1 MKKILRERKDGGVS
15 PCSASEENVGKKKCC
30 HIAVGAATIATVL
43 GTSLLVY
50 NAVKVDKSLDD
61 VPVESN
67 NNTTTEQLTTESAK
81 KENVTSK
88 QTHALTR
95 EYKHTTKKMDYIPG
109 MPSSD
114 YKKMK
119 EAPTTEVAK
128 EESTTEETTEDTT
141 VATTKKTSTE
151 PTTQAPKET
160 PTEQPKETPTEQP
173 TEAPTEAPTQ
183 PSTEAPKEEDHGA
196 RVEGNTYYGHY
207 ETKTE
212 TYTVY
217 GYRAYD
223 GTFFEDCDA
232 CIEYAMEHNLGYGDA
247 EETRTREVQVWVW
260 DR

>member
-141 VATTKKTSTE
+141 KKTSTE

-173 TEAPTEAPTQ
+173 TEAPTETPTEQPTEAPTEET
-183 PSTEAPKEEDHGA
+183 TEAPKEEDHGA

-207 ETKTE
+207 ET
-212 TYTVY
+212 VY
-217 GYRAYD
+217 GYRASD
-223 GTFFEDCDA
+223 GTWFDTASAADDYC
-232 CIEYAMEHNLGYGDA
+232 YEHGIASYGTA
-247 EETRTREVQVWVW
+247 EKQVWVW

>member
-15 PCSASEENVGKKKCC
+15 PCSASEDNIGKKKCC

-119 EAPTTEVAK
+119 EVSTTEVAK
-128 EESTTEETTEDTT
+128 EDTTEETTETT
-141 VATTKKTSTE
+141 TEVKKPTTET
-151 PTTQAPKET
+151 TTQAPANEPSTEAPQTTEAPTTET
-160 PTEQPKETPTEQP
+160 P
-173 TEAPTEAPTQ
+173 TEAPTTEQPT
-183 PSTEAPKEEDHGA
+183 TEAPKEEPTTEATTEAPATHHHDGYCCYDC
-196 RVEGNTYYGHY
+196 GY
-207 ETKTE
+207 KTE
-212 TYTVY
+212 SASDMLQHSVDNNHSY
-217 GYRAYD
+217 GSYS
-223 GTFFEDCDA
+223 
-232 CIEYAMEHNLGYGDA
+232 
-247 EETRTREVQVWVW
+247 W
-260 DR
+260 DD

>member
-15 PCSASEENVGKKKCC
+15 PCSASEDNIGKKKCC

-95 EYKHTTKKMDYIPG
+95 EYKHTTKKIDYIPG

-128 EESTTEETTEDTT
+128 EESTTEETTED
-141 VATTKKTSTE
+141 TTKKTSTE

-173 TEAPTEAPTQ
+173 TEAPTEAPE
-183 PSTEAPKEEDHGA
+183 PSTEAPKQ
-196 RVEGNTYYGHY
+196 
-207 ETKTE
+207 ETTE
-212 TYTVY
+212 APAPEPSTEAPAPEPSTLYKCH
-217 GYRAYD
+217 
-223 GTFFEDCDA
+223 DCSFSTTD
-232 CIEYAMEHNLGYGDA
+232 INEMQRHSNENFHS
-247 EETRTREVQVWVW
+247 W
-260 DR
+260 

>member
-30 HIAVGAATIATVL
+30 HLAVGAATIATVL

-95 EYKHTTKKMDYIPG
+95 EYKHTTKKIDYIPG

-119 EAPTTEVAK
+119 EAPTTTEVAK
-128 EESTTEETTEDTT
+128 EE
-141 VATTKKTSTE
+141 
-151 PTTQAPKET
+151 
-160 PTEQPKETPTEQP
+160 
-173 TEAPTEAPTQ
+173 
-183 PSTEAPKEEDHGA
+183 
-196 RVEGNTYYGHY
+196 
-207 ETKTE
+207 
-212 TYTVY
+212 
-217 GYRAYD
+217 
-223 GTFFEDCDA
+223 
-232 CIEYAMEHNLGYGDA
+232 
-247 EETRTREVQVWVW
+247 
-260 DR
+260 

>member
-30 HIAVGAATIATVL
+30 HLAVGAATIATVL

-50 NAVKVDKSLDD
+50 NAVSVDKSLDD

-119 EAPTTEVAK
+119 EAPTIAK
-128 EESTTEETTEDTT
+128 EEETTEEITTEETTEDTT

-151 PTTQAPKET
+151 QTTQAPKET
-160 PTEQPKETPTEQP
+160 PTEQPTEP
-173 TEAPTEAPTQ
+173 STEAPAPEPSTEAPE
-183 PSTEAPKEEDHGA
+183 PSTEAPKEPATEAPAPEPSTEAPAPVEKSHGVKKDGVIIA
-196 RVEGNTYYGHY
+196 TF
-207 ETKTE
+207 E
-212 TYTVY
+212 TYGEACAYFDTLIAQGELNISVY
-217 GYRAYD
+217 
-223 GTFFEDCDA
+223 
-232 CIEYAMEHNLGYGDA
+232 
-247 EETRTREVQVWVW
+247 
-260 DR
+260 

>member
-50 NAVKVDKSLDD
+50 NAVQVDKSLDD

-88 QTHALTR
+88 QTHVLTR

-119 EAPTTEVAK
+119 EAPTTTEVAK

-141 VATTKKTSTE
+141 KKTSTE
-151 PTTQAPKET
+151 QTTQAPTTET
-160 PTEQPKETPTEQP
+160 PTEQPTETPTEQP
-173 TEAPTEAPTQ
+173 TEAPAPEPSTEAPE
-183 PSTEAPKEEDHGA
+183 PSTEAPAPKEEDHGA

-207 ETKTE
+207 ETQ
-212 TYTVY
+212 TVY
-217 GYRAYD
+217 GYRADD
-223 GTFFEDCDA
+223 GTWFDDCQA
-232 CIEYAMEHNLGYGDA
+232 CDDYASERGIGWADA
-247 EETRTREVQVWVW
+247 EKTIQVWIW

>member
-30 HIAVGAATIATVL
+30 HLAVGAATIATVL

-95 EYKHTTKKMDYIPG
+95 EYKHTTKKMDYISG

-141 VATTKKTSTE
+141 KKTSTE
-151 PTTQAPKET
+151 QTTQAPKET
-160 PTEQPKETPTEQP
+160 PTEQPTE
-173 TEAPTEAPTQ
+173 TQ
-183 PSTEAPKEEDHGA
+183 PSTEAPAPEPSTEAPAPKEEDHGA
-196 RVEGNTYYGHY
+196 RVEGNNYYGHY
-207 ETKTE
+207 ETQTE
-212 TYTVY
+212 TYEVD
-217 GYRAYD
+217 GFRASD
-223 GTFFEDCDA
+223 GTFFEDEDTCADYVDTNGLA
-232 CIEYAMEHNLGYGDA
+232 SYGTA
-247 EETRTREVQVWVW
+247 SETRTRQIQVWVW

>member
-30 HIAVGAATIATVL
+30 HLAVGAATIATVL

-141 VATTKKTSTE
+141 KKTSTE
-151 PTTQAPKET
+151 QTTQAPKET

-173 TEAPTEAPTQ
+173 TEQPTE
-183 PSTEAPKEEDHGA
+183 PSTEAPKKEEPDLGE
-196 RVEGNTYYGHY
+196 RVEGNTNYGHY

-212 TYTVY
+212 TYEVD
-217 GYRAYD
+217 GYRADD
-223 GTFFEDCDA
+223 GTFFEDGDA
-232 CIEYAMEHNLGYGDA
+232 CDDYCAQTVQGYGTSS
-247 EETRTREVQVWVW
+247 ETRTREVQVWVW

>member
-30 HIAVGAATIATVL
+30 HLAVGAATIATVL

-95 EYKHTTKKMDYIPG
+95 EYKHTTKKIDYIPG

-119 EAPTTEVAK
+119 EAPTTTEVAK
-128 EESTTEETTEDTT
+128 EESTTEETTED
-141 VATTKKTSTE
+141 TTKKTSTE

-173 TEAPTEAPTQ
+173 TEAPTETPTEQ
-183 PSTEAPKEEDHGA
+183 TTEAPKKEEPDLGE
-196 RVEGNTYYGHY
+196 RVEGNTNYGHY

-212 TYTVY
+212 TYEVD

-232 CIEYAMEHNLGYGDA
+232 CADYCGSTQGFGTDS
-247 EETRTREVQVWVW
+247 ETRTREVQVWVW

>member
-119 EAPTTEVAK
+119 EAPTTTEVAK

-141 VATTKKTSTE
+141 KKTSTE
-151 PTTQAPKET
+151 QTTQAPKET
-160 PTEQPKETPTEQP
+160 PTEQPKEPSTEAPKEQPTETPTEQP
-173 TEAPTEAPTQ
+173 TETQ
-183 PSTEAPKEEDHGA
+183 PSTEAPKQETTEAPAPEPSTEAPAPVEKSHG
-196 RVEGNTYYGHY
+196 V
-207 ETKTE
+207 TKDGVVIATFE
-212 TYTVY
+212 TYGEACAYFDTLIAQGELNISVY
-217 GYRAYD
+217 
-223 GTFFEDCDA
+223 
-232 CIEYAMEHNLGYGDA
+232 
-247 EETRTREVQVWVW
+247 
-260 DR
+260 

>member
-30 HIAVGAATIATVL
+30 HLAVGAATIATVL

-50 NAVKVDKSLDD
+50 NAVSVDKSLDD

-88 QTHALTR
+88 QTHTLTR
-95 EYKHTTKKMDYIPG
+95 EYNHTTKKMDYIPG

-119 EAPTTEVAK
+119 EAPTTTEVAK

-141 VATTKKTSTE
+141 KKTSTE
-151 PTTQAPKET
+151 QTTQAPKET
-160 PTEQPKETPTEQP
+160 PTEQPTE
-173 TEAPTEAPTQ
+173 TQ
-183 PSTEAPKEEDHGA
+183 PSTEAPAPEPSTEAPEPSTEAPAPKEEDHGA

-212 TYTVY
+212 TYEVD

-223 GTFFEDCDA
+223 GTFFEDGDA
-232 CIEYAMEHNLGYGDA
+232 CADYCGSTQGFGTSS
-247 EETRTREVQVWVW
+247 ETRTREVQVWVW

>member
-30 HIAVGAATIATVL
+30 HLAVGAATIATVL

-141 VATTKKTSTE
+141 KKTSTE

-160 PTEQPKETPTEQP
+160 PTEQPTE
-173 TEAPTEAPTQ
+173 TQ
-183 PSTEAPKEEDHGA
+183 PSTEAPTEQSTEAPKQESTTEAEAPKEEPTTEAPAKTVVNGYACDCCGYKA
-196 RVEGNTYYGHY
+196 RTIEEIKSHCAGCNDGWGSNYGS
-207 ETKTE
+207 
-212 TYTVY
+212 
-217 GYRAYD
+217 
-223 GTFFEDCDA
+223 CSW
-232 CIEYAMEHNLGYGDA
+232 
-247 EETRTREVQVWVW
+247 EE
-260 DR
+260 